1 MWANANKSHP
11 WLGSALGGV
20 VQGTV
25 RARILAGTVGMLA
38 WREPCLSF
46 CPAFSAGAPAEVHL
60 HLQPFAPA
68 SSAFLQNHNLLSFTL
83 VFTLACW
90 WSCSPCR
97 AILEHL
103 GFITARLEPTRLWM
117 DTLQEQSSACAGDE
131 GSASGEWWGL
141 AGHNQQVDSCS
152 SAQSLCCYEQGDT
165 LRTWGALGTSVT
177 TVFPHC
183 LHWAP

>member
-1 MWANANKSHP
+1 
-11 WLGSALGGV
+11 
-20 VQGTV
+20 
-25 RARILAGTVGMLA
+25 
-38 WREPCLSF
+38 
-46 CPAFSAGAPAEVHL
+46 
-60 HLQPFAPA
+60 
-68 SSAFLQNHNLLSFTL
+68 
-83 VFTLACW
+83 
-90 WSCSPCR
+90 
-97 AILEHL
+97 
-103 GFITARLEPTRLWM
+103 M